1 MLGFYRIAAVSPRT
15 VVADVAAN
23 LQEHLAAYRQAVEN
37 GASLV
42 VFPELSL
49 TGATCGDLFRQD
61 VLLNAAWKAAQELA
75 AATGKAPALFGLPL
89 VHGNAL
95 FNTVAVAFD
104 GKLVYMIA
112 KRRAGGVFGMAEKL
126 DAFYIYDTDDIPCE
140 VGGVYDGGLRFSVDI
155 GDDMKSG
162 DGIIAGLRCD
172 ADVMLNPVAEP
183 FVPGRDYAAE
193 VAALSERFGGV
204 YVTVAAGT
212 GESTTD
218 AVYAGN
224 SRIGDRG
231 KCVACAQPFGRGT
244 NILYYDVD
252 TGALRYQRRS
262 DSRFFNVFRSTADD
276 EMNGVSQLPESPD
289 LRYAYNP
296 PAPFLPDDAAA
307 RARFCADVLNIQAAG
322 LAKRMEHIGAKCMV
336 LGISG
341 GLDSTLAL
349 VAAVRCREL
358 LGLPREAVK
367 AFTLPGFGTTEQT
380 HGNAEELCRTL
391 DVDLKEIN
399 ITAACR
405 QHFSDLGHDGRA
417 DAAFENAQ
425 ARERT
430 QILMDAANMCSGILI
445 GTGDLSEIA
454 LGWCTYNGDQMAMYS
469 VNGSVPKTLIPVLL
483 EYEAQRRNAPAFTRV
498 VRAIIGTPISPELLP
513 LGEGGALAQKTEDLV
528 GPYELHDFFIWH
540 TLNDGAEPAK
550 IAALAE
556 AAFAGRYSRDEIE
569 KWLRNFG
576 KRFITQQ
583 FKRSAM
589 PDGAAA
595 GVFSLSPRG
604 GFAMPSDASP
614 ALWKDF

>member
-1 MLGFYRIAAVSPRT
+1 MMFGFYRIAAVSPRT
-15 VVADVAAN
+15 VVADVSAN
-23 LQEHLAAYRQAVEN
+23 LQEHLKAYREAVEN

-61 VLLNAAWKAAQELA
+61 VLLKAARQAAQELA
-75 AATGKAPALFGLPL
+75 AATGNVPALFGLPVVYGNNL
-89 VHGNAL
+89 VDAAAL
-95 FNTVAVAFD
+95 AAG
-104 GKLVYMIA
+104 GKLVA
-112 KRRAGGVFGMAEKL
+112 LAGRRCDDGGIFSADEATCTGYVNDVPL
-126 DAFYIYDTDDIPCE
+126 DRDMTFA
-140 VGGVYDGGLRFSVDI
+140 GGLRFRIEVGSDVECP
-155 GDDMKSG
+155 DDLCSG
-162 DGIIAGLRCD
+162 VLGG
-172 ADVMLNPVAEP
+172 ADVIVNPSAAP

-193 VAALSERFGGV
+193 IAARSERFGGV
-204 YVTVAAGT
+204 CVTVAAGT

-231 KCVACAQPFGRGT
+231 HCVAQAEPFGRGT

-252 TGALRYQRRS
+252 TGAVRFKRRS
-262 DSRFFNVFRSTADD
+262 ERRFRDFNGAQGNMEIDPV
-276 EMNGVSQLPESPD
+276 PESPD

-296 PAPFLPDDAAA
+296 AAPFLPESAAA
-307 RARFCADVLNIQAAG
+307 RERFCSDVLNVQAAG
-322 LAKRMEHIGAKCMV
+322 LAKRVEHVGAKCLV

-358 LGLPREAVK
+358 LKLPREAVR
-367 AFTLPGFGTTEQT
+367 AYTLPGFGTTTQT
-380 HGNAEELCRTL
+380 HGNAEKLCEAL
-391 DVDLKEIN
+391 DVELREIN
-399 ITAACR
+399 ITAACK
-405 QHFSDLGHDGRA
+405 QHFADLGHDGKA

-430 QILMDAANMCSGILI
+430 QILMDAANMYGGILV

-483 EYEAQRRNAPAFTRV
+483 EYEARLRGNPAFAQV
-498 VRAIIGTPISPELLP
+498 VRDIIGTPISPELLP
-513 LGEGGALAQKTEDLV
+513 LGDGGELAQKTEDLV
-528 GPYELHDFFIWH
+528 GPYELHDFFLYH
-540 TLNDGAEPAK
+540 LLNDGAEPEK
-550 IAALAE
+550 IAYLAE
-556 AAFAGRYSRDEIE
+556 AAFAGRYSSETIR

-576 KRFITQQ
+576 TRFVTQE

-595 GVFSLSPRG
+595 GLFSLSPRG
-604 GFAMPSDASP
+604 GFAMPSDA
-614 ALWKDF
+614 AATLWKNI

>member
-1 MLGFYRIAAVSPRT
+1 MFGFYRVAAVTPRV

-23 LQEHLAAYRQAVEN
+23 LREHLAAYRQAVEN
-37 GASLV
+37 GASIV

-61 VLLNAAWKAAQELA
+61 VLLNAAWKAAQDFA
-75 AATGKAPALFGLPL
+75 AATENVPVIFGLP
-89 VHGNAL
+89 VAYGNAV
-95 FNTVAVAFD
+95 FDVSAVAVNGELLKLIAGPGASSVFSRDASLMQSETVD
-104 GKLVYMIA
+104 GVPF
-112 KRRAGGVFGMAEKL
+112 GCDGVF
-126 DAFYIYDTDDIPCE
+126 
-140 VGGVYDGGLRFSVDI
+140 DGGLRFAVEVGNAGRAIDAA
-155 GDDMKSG
+155 GDAFVHG
-162 DGIIAGLRCD
+162 
-172 ADVMLNPVAEP
+172 ADVVLNPSAVP
-183 FVPGRDYAAE
+183 FIPGYDYAAD

-218 AVYAGN
+218 AVYGGN

-231 KCVACAQPFGRGT
+231 MCVAQAEPFKRVT
-244 NILYYDVD
+244 NILYYDLD
-252 TGALRYQRRS
+252 TGAVRYWRRITEKVFAGYTS
-262 DSRFFNVFRSTADD
+262 DVIDP
-276 EMNGVSQLPESPD
+276 LPESPD
-289 LRYAYNP
+289 LCYAYNP
-296 PAPFLPDDAAA
+296 ASPFLPDDAAA
-307 RARFCADVLNIQAAG
+307 RARFCSDVLNVQTAG
-322 LAKRMEHIGAKCMV
+322 LAKRVEHTGAKAMV

-358 LGLPREAVK
+358 LGMPREAVR
-367 AFTLPGFGTTEQT
+367 AFTLPGFGTTNQT
-380 HGNAEELCRTL
+380 HSNAEDLCRAL
-391 DVDLKEIN
+391 DVDLKEID
-399 ITAACR
+399 ITAACK

-430 QILMDAANMCSGILI
+430 QILMDVANMCGGILI

-483 EYEAQRRNAPAFTRV
+483 EHEASCRKNSAFTET
-498 VRAIIGTPISPELLP
+498 VRSIIGTPISPELLP

-528 GPYELHDFFIWH
+528 GPYELHDFFLFH
-540 TLNDGAEPAK
+540 LLGSGAEPKK
-550 IAALAE
+550 IAYLAE
-556 AAFAGRYSRDEIE
+556 AAFAGRYSREIIE
-569 KWLRNFG
+569 KWLRVFG
-576 KRFITQQ
+576 KRFITQE

-595 GVFSLSPRG
+595 GIFSLSPRG
-604 GFAMPSDASP
+604 GFMMPSDASA
-614 ALWKDF
+614 ALWQDI

>member
-1 MLGFYRIAAVSPRT
+1 MFGFYRIAAVTPRV

-23 LQEHLAAYRQAVEN
+23 LQEHLSAYRQAVEN

-61 VLLNAAWKAAQELA
+61 VLLKAAWQAAQELA
-75 AATGKAPALFGLPL
+75 AATGDVPALFGLP
-89 VHGNAL
+89 VAHANAV
-95 FNTVAVAFD
+95 FNAVAVAAEGRLWYFRIKHR
-104 GKLVYMIA
+104 GN
-112 KRRAGGVFGMAEKL
+112 GVFGSA
-126 DAFYIYDTDDIPCE
+126 DAITPFYTDEDIPCDLCS
-140 VGGVYDGGLRFSVDI
+140 VFNGGLLFSVEI
-155 GDDMKSG
+155 GDDMKSQNSVI
-162 DGIIAGLRCD
+162 DGVRFG
-172 ADVMLNPVAEP
+172 ADVILNPSAEP

-204 YVTVAAGT
+204 CITVAAGT

-218 AVYAGN
+218 AVHAGN

-231 KCVACAQPFGRGT
+231 RCVAKVESFGRGT

-252 TGALRYQRRS
+252 TGAVRYHRRS
-262 DSRFFNVFRSTADD
+262 DSRYFVVSNSD
-276 EMNGVSQLPESPD
+276 EELNGLPSMPESPD

-296 PAPFLPDDAAA
+296 PAPFLPDDAET
-307 RARFCADVLNIQAAG
+307 RARFCSDVLNVQAAG
-322 LAKRMEHIGAKCMV
+322 LAKRMEHIGAKAMV

-358 LGLPREAVK
+358 LKLPREAVR
-367 AFTLPGFGTTEQT
+367 AFTLPGFGTTTQT
-380 HGNAEELCRTL
+380 HSNAEELCRAL

-399 ITAACR
+399 ITAACK
-405 QHFSDLGHDGRA
+405 QHFADLGHDGRA

-430 QILMDAANMCSGILI
+430 QILMDFANMCGGLLI

-483 EYEAQRRNAPAFTRV
+483 EYEARLRNDPAFTQV
-498 VRAIIGTPISPELLP
+498 VRDIIGTPISPELLP

-528 GPYELHDFFIWH
+528 GPYELHDFFLYQL
-540 TLNDGAEPAK
+540 LNSGAEPKK
-550 IAALAE
+550 IAYLAE
-556 AAFAGRYSRDEIE
+556 AAFVGRYSRDVIE

-604 GFAMPSDASP
+604 GFMMPSDASA
-614 ALWKDF
+614 ALWKDL

>member
-1 MLGFYRIAAVSPRT
+1 MFGFYRIAAVSPRV

-23 LQEHLAAYRQAVEN
+23 LQEHLNAYRAAVEN

-75 AATGKAPALFGLPL
+75 AATGNVPALFGLPVVCGNSL
-89 VHGNAL
+89 VDAAAL
-95 FNTVAVAFD
+95 AAG
-104 GKLVYMIA
+104 GKLVALVSKEYDDGDIFYA
-112 KRRAGGVFGMAEKL
+112 D
-126 DAFYIYDTDDIPCE
+126 DATRPGYVNDVPLGCDMTF
-140 VGGVYDGGLRFSVDI
+140 DGGLRFQVEV
-155 GDDMKSG
+155 GDEIECPD
-162 DGIIAGLRCD
+162 DLRGGVLGG
-172 ADVMLNPVAEP
+172 ADVILNPSAAP

-193 VAALSERFGGV
+193 IAARSERFGGV
-204 YVTVAAGT
+204 CVTVAAGP

-231 KCVACAQPFGRGT
+231 KCVAQAAPFERGT

-252 TGALRYQRRS
+252 TGAVRFKRRLER
-262 DSRFFNVFRSTADD
+262 RFRVFNGTMGNNDIEPV
-276 EMNGVSQLPESPD
+276 PESPD

-296 PAPFLPDDAAA
+296 AAPFLPDDAEA
-307 RARFCADVLNIQAAG
+307 RTRFCSDVLNVQAAG

-358 LGLPREAVK
+358 LKLPREAVR
-367 AFTLPGFGTTEQT
+367 AYTLPGFGTTTQT
-380 HGNAEELCRTL
+380 HSNAEELCRAL
-391 DVDLKEIN
+391 DVELKEIN
-399 ITAACR
+399 ITAACK
-405 QHFSDLGHDGRA
+405 QHFADLGHDGKA

-430 QILMDAANMCSGILI
+430 QILMDAANMCNGILI

-483 EYEAQRRNAPAFTRV
+483 EYEARLRDNPAFTQV
-498 VRAIIGTPISPELLP
+498 VRDIIGTPISPELLP

-528 GPYELHDFFIWH
+528 GPYELHDFFLYQL
-540 TLNDGAEPAK
+540 LNSGAEPKK
-550 IAALAE
+550 IAYLAE
-556 AAFAGRYSRDEIE
+556 AAFAGRYTRETIE

-595 GVFSLSPRG
+595 GIFSLSPRG
-604 GFAMPSDASP
+604 GFAMPSDA
-614 ALWKDF
+614 AATLWKDF

>member
-1 MLGFYRIAAVSPRT
+1 MFGFYRIAAVTPRV

-23 LQEHLAAYRQAVEN
+23 LREHLTAYRAAVEN

-42 VFPELSL
+42 AFPELSL

-61 VLLNAAWKAAQELA
+61 VLLDAAWKAAQEFA
-75 AATGKAPALFGLPL
+75 AATGDVSALFGLP
-89 VHGNAL
+89 VAHGNAV
-95 FNTVAVAFD
+95 FDVVAVAVN
-104 GKLVYMIA
+104 GELLKLIA
-112 KRRAGGVFGMAEKL
+112 ASGPGPSRVFSR
-126 DAFYIYDTDDIPCE
+126 DAALATSW
-140 VGGVYDGGLRFSVDI
+140 VGDVDFGCNGNFDGGLRFAVEVGSARKTIDAANDAFL
-155 GDDMKSG
+155 GG
-162 DGIIAGLRCD
+162 
-172 ADVMLNPVAEP
+172 ADVVLNPSSEP
-183 FVPGRDYAAE
+183 FVPGRDYAVE

-218 AVYAGN
+218 SVYAGN

-231 KCVACAQPFGRGT
+231 KCVAQAEPFKRDT
-244 NILYYDVD
+244 NILYYDID
-252 TGALRYQRRS
+252 TGAVRYRR
-262 DSRFFNVFRSTADD
+262 RTLERVFVACSAGDAID
-276 EMNGVSQLPESPD
+276 PLPESPD

-296 PAPFLPDDAAA
+296 AAPFLPDDAES
-307 RARFCADVLNIQAAG
+307 RARFCSDVLNVQAAG

-358 LGLPREAVK
+358 LKLPREAVR
-367 AFTLPGFGTTEQT
+367 AYTLPGFGTTTQT
-380 HGNAEELCRTL
+380 HSNAEELCRAL
-391 DVDLKEIN
+391 DVELKEIN

-405 QHFSDLGHDGRA
+405 QHFADLGHDGKA

-430 QILMDAANMCSGILI
+430 QILMDAANMCNGILI

-483 EYEAQRRNAPAFTRV
+483 EYEARLRNNSAFTAV
-498 VRAIIGTPISPELLP
+498 VRDIIGTPISPELLP

-528 GPYELHDFFIWH
+528 GPYELHDFFLYQL
-540 TLNDGAEPAK
+540 LNTGAEPKK
-550 IAALAE
+550 IAYLAE
-556 AAFAGRYSRDEIE
+556 AAFTGRYSRDVIE
-569 KWLRNFG
+569 KWLRVFG

-604 GFAMPSDASP
+604 GFAMPSDA
-614 ALWKDF
+614 AATLWKEL

>member
-1 MLGFYRIAAVSPRT
+1 MFGFYRIAAVTPRV
-15 VVADVAAN
+15 VVADVNAN
-23 LQEHLAAYRQAVEN
+23 LQEHLTAYRAAVEN

-61 VLLNAAWKAAQELA
+61 VLLNAAWKAAEELA
-75 AATGKAPALFGLPL
+75 AATGNVPALFGLP
-89 VHGNAL
+89 VAHGNAL
-95 FNTVAVAFD
+95 FNIVATAAN
-104 GKLVYMIA
+104 GKLVKLLADESTSNLFSPNVSSAVDEVAGIA
-112 KRRAGGVFGMAEKL
+112 LGWDGVF
-126 DAFYIYDTDDIPCE
+126 
-140 VGGVYDGGLRFSVDI
+140 DGGLRFAVEI
-155 GDDMKSG
+155 GRERKG
-162 DGIIAGLRCD
+162 GYATVNGLQNCT
-172 ADVMLNPVAEP
+172 DVVLNPSAEP
-183 FVPGRDYAAE
+183 FVPGYDYAAE
-193 VAALSERFGGV
+193 VAALSEHFGGV

-218 AVYAGN
+218 AVYGGN
-224 SRIGDRG
+224 SRVGARG
-231 KCVACAQPFGRGT
+231 KCVAKVEPFARGT
-244 NILYYDVD
+244 NILYYDID
-252 TGALRYQRRS
+252 TGAIRYRRRA
-262 DSRFFNVFRSTADD
+262 DSRYWDFMTCSEKPETIA
-276 EMNGVSQLPESPD
+276 SLPESPD

-296 PAPFLPDDAAA
+296 AAPFLPDDAQT
-307 RARFCADVLNIQAAG
+307 RARFCSDVLNVQAAG

-358 LGLPREAVK
+358 LKLPREAVR
-367 AFTLPGFGTTEQT
+367 AYTLPGFGTTSQT
-380 HGNAEELCRTL
+380 HGNAEKLCRAL
-391 DVDLKEIN
+391 DVELKEIN
-399 ITAACR
+399 ITAACK
-405 QHFSDLGHDGRA
+405 QHFSDLGHDGKA

-430 QILMDAANMCSGILI
+430 QILMDAANMFGGILI
-445 GTGDLSEIA
+445 GTGDLSEVA

-483 EYEAQRRNAPAFTRV
+483 EYEARLRNAPAFTQV
-498 VRAIIGTPISPELLP
+498 VRDIIGTPISPELLP

-528 GPYELHDFFIWH
+528 GPYELHDFFLYH
-540 TLNDGAEPAK
+540 LLDSGAEPKK
-550 IAALAE
+550 IAYLAE
-556 AAFAGRYSRDEIE
+556 AAFAGRYPREVIE

-595 GVFSLSPRG
+595 GIFSLSPRG
-604 GFAMPSDASP
+604 GFAMPSDA
-614 ALWKDF
+614 AATLWKDF

>member
-1 MLGFYRIAAVSPRT
+1 MFGFYRIAAVTPRV

-23 LQEHLAAYRQAVEN
+23 LQEHLNAYRAAVEN

-61 VLLNAAWKAAQELA
+61 VLLNAAWNAAEELA
-75 AATGKAPALFGLPL
+75 SATGNVPALFGLPVVYGNKL
-89 VHGNAL
+89 VD
-95 FNTVAVAFD
+95 AVALAAG
-104 GKLVYMIA
+104 GKLVVLTI
-112 KRRAGGVFGMAEKL
+112 RVF
-126 DAFYIYDTDDIPCE
+126 D
-140 VGGVYDGGLRFSVDI
+140 DGGIFSAYEATCSGYANGVLLGGEMIFSGGLHFQVEI
-155 GDDMKSG
+155 GDDIECPDDVRG
-162 DGIIAGLRCD
+162 AIYGGADLII
-172 ADVMLNPVAEP
+172 NPSAAP
-183 FVPGRDYAAE
+183 FVPGRDYATE
-193 VAALSERFGGV
+193 IAARSERFGGV
-204 YVTVAAGT
+204 CVTVAAGV

-231 KCVACAQPFGRGT
+231 NCVAQAEPFKRGT

-252 TGALRYQRRS
+252 TGAVRFKRRS
-262 DSRFFNVFRSTADD
+262 ERCFRDFNGATGNIEIDPV
-276 EMNGVSQLPESPD
+276 PESPD

-296 PAPFLPDDAAA
+296 AAPFLPGDAEA
-307 RARFCADVLNIQAAG
+307 RARFCSDVLNIQTAG

-358 LGLPREAVK
+358 LGLPREAVR
-367 AFTLPGFGTTEQT
+367 AYTLPGFGTTTQT
-380 HGNAEELCRTL
+380 HSNAEELCRAL
-391 DVDLKEIN
+391 DVELKEIN
-399 ITAACR
+399 ITAACK
-405 QHFSDLGHDGRA
+405 QHFADLGHDGRA

-430 QILMDAANMCSGILI
+430 QILMDAANMLGGILI

-483 EYEAQRRNAPAFTRV
+483 EYEARQRNCPMFTQV
-498 VRAIIGTPISPELLP
+498 VRDIIGTPISPELLP

-528 GPYELHDFFIWH
+528 GPYELHDFFLYH
-540 TLNDGAEPAK
+540 LLDSGAEPKK
-550 IAALAE
+550 IAYLAE
-556 AAFAGRYSRDEIE
+556 AAFAGRYTREVID

-595 GVFSLSPRG
+595 GIFSLSPRG
-604 GFAMPSDASP
+604 GFAMPSDA
-614 ALWKDF
+614 AATLWKDF

>member
-1 MLGFYRIAAVSPRT
+1 MFGFYRIAAVTPRV

-23 LQEHLAAYRQAVEN
+23 LQEHLNAYRTAVEN

-61 VLLNAAWKAAQELA
+61 VLLDAAWKAAQELA
-75 AATGKAPALFGLPL
+75 AATGNVPALFGLP
-89 VHGNAL
+89 VTHGNAL
-95 FNTVAVAFD
+95 FTVVATAAN
-104 GKLVYMIA
+104 GKLVKLVAGCSNEEIFCNHTDMAFSDVSGIA
-112 KRRAGGVFGMAEKL
+112 FDNHG
-126 DAFYIYDTDDIPCE
+126 AF
-140 VGGVYDGGLRFSVDI
+140 DGGLRFSVEVSREREW
-155 GDDMKSG
+155 GDST
-162 DGIIAGLRCD
+162 ID
-172 ADVMLNPVAEP
+172 ALGNCVDVILNPSAEP

-204 YVTVAAGT
+204 YVTVAAGP

-231 KCVACAQPFGRGT
+231 KCVAKVEPFKRGT

-252 TGALRYQRRS
+252 TGAVRFKRRS
-262 DSRFFNVFRSTADD
+262 ERRFRVFNGTMGNTEIEPV
-276 EMNGVSQLPESPD
+276 PESPD

-296 PAPFLPDDAAA
+296 AAPFLPDDAAT
-307 RARFCADVLNIQAAG
+307 RARFCSDVLNVQAAG

-358 LGLPREAVK
+358 LGLPREAVR
-367 AFTLPGFGTTEQT
+367 AYTLPGFGTTTQT
-380 HGNAEELCRTL
+380 HSNAEELCRAL
-391 DVDLKEIN
+391 DVELKEIN
-399 ITAACR
+399 ITAACK
-405 QHFSDLGHDGRA
+405 QHFSDLGHDGKA

-430 QILMDAANMCSGILI
+430 QILMDAANMCGGILI

-483 EYEAQRRNAPAFTRV
+483 EYEARLRNNPAFAQV
-498 VRAIIGTPISPELLP
+498 VRDIIGTPISPELLP

-528 GPYELHDFFIWH
+528 GPYELHDFFLYH
-540 TLNDGAEPAK
+540 LLDSGAEPKK
-550 IAALAE
+550 IAYLAE
-556 AAFAGRYSRDEIE
+556 AAFAGRYSSEVID

-604 GFAMPSDASP
+604 GFAMPSDA
-614 ALWKDF
+614 AATLWKDF

>member
-1 MLGFYRIAAVSPRT
+1 MFGFYRIAAVTPRV

-23 LQEHLAAYRQAVEN
+23 LREHLTAYRTAVEN

-75 AATGKAPALFGLPL
+75 AATETVPVLFGLPVL
-89 VHGNAL
+89 YGNTLIDAAAL
-95 FNTVAVAFD
+95 AAG
-104 GKLVYMIA
+104 GKLVALARKQYDDGSIFSA
-112 KRRAGGVFGMAEKL
+112 DTATCAGYVNGVPL
-126 DAFYIYDTDDIPCE
+126 DCDMNFAD
-140 VGGVYDGGLRFSVDI
+140 GLRFQVEVGNDMVCS
-155 GDDMKSG
+155 DDFRGGVLSG
-162 DGIIAGLRCD
+162 
-172 ADVMLNPVAEP
+172 ADVIINPSAAP
-183 FVPGRDYAAE
+183 FVPGYDYAAE
-193 VAALSERFGGV
+193 IAARSARFGGV
-204 YVTVAAGT
+204 CVTVAAGT

-218 AVYAGN
+218 AVYGGN

-231 KCVACAQPFGRGT
+231 LCVAQAEPFKRDT
-244 NILYYDVD
+244 DILYYDID
-252 TGALRYQRRS
+252 TGAVRFKRRS
-262 DSRFFNVFRSTADD
+262 ERRFRAFSFNGAMGAIDI
-276 EMNGVSQLPESPD
+276 EIIPESPD

-296 PAPFLPDDAAA
+296 AAPFLPDDAKT
-307 RARFCADVLNIQAAG
+307 RERFCSDVLNVQASG

-349 VAAVRCREL
+349 VAAVRCRKL
-358 LGLPREAVK
+358 LGLPREAVR
-367 AFTLPGFGTTEQT
+367 AYTLPGFGTTTQT
-380 HGNAEELCRTL
+380 HSNAEELCRAL
-391 DVDLKEIN
+391 DVELKEIN

-405 QHFSDLGHDGRA
+405 QHFADLGHDGKA

-430 QILMDAANMCSGILI
+430 QILMDVANMCGGILI

-483 EYEAQRRNAPAFTRV
+483 EYEARLRNNSAFTQV
-498 VRAIIGTPISPELLP
+498 VRDIIGTPISPELLP

-528 GPYELHDFFIWH
+528 GPYELHDFFLYQV
-540 TLNDGAEPAK
+540 LNSGAEPKK
-550 IAALAE
+550 IAYLAE
-556 AAFAGRYSRDEIE
+556 AAFAGRYDRVTIE

-583 FKRSAM
+583 FKRNAM

-595 GVFSLSPRG
+595 GIFSLSPRG
-604 GFAMPSDASP
+604 GFAMPSDASA